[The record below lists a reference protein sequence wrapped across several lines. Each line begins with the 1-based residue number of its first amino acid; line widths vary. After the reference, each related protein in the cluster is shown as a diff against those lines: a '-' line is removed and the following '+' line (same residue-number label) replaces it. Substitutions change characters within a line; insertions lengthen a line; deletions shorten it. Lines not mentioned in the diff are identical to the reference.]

1 MELESKN
8 FKEETSLENKQNDES
23 LNKDFAERLKILID
37 MKGIQPSRFAD
48 EIGVQRSGLSHI
60 IAGRNKPSVDFLQK
74 LVQRYPDT
82 NVNWLLTGIGEPII
96 EQTSNSEILEKNS
109 EISTE
114 IEQKKEIPIPN
125 KEKEIERILVFYAD
139 KTFETFN
146 LFNPYK
152 VKNSENK

>member
-1 MELESKN
+1 MELENKNSIQEEISSESKV
-8 FKEETSLENKQNDES
+8 NDEN
-23 LNKDFAERLKILID
+23 LNKDFTERLKILID
-37 MKGIQPSRFAD
+37 MKSLQPSRFAD

-96 EQTSNSEILEKNS
+96 EKTSDNEILEKNS
-109 EISTE
+109 ETNTK

-125 KEKEIERILVFYAD
+125 KEKEIERILVFYSD
-139 KTFETFN
+139 KTFETFH

-152 VKNSENK
+152 

>member
-8 FKEETSLENKQNDES
+8 SLQEEASSENKLNDEN
-23 LNKDFAERLKILID
+23 LNKDFTERLKILID
-37 MKGIQPSRFAD
+37 MKSIQPSRFAD

-96 EQTSNSEILEKNS
+96 EQTSDSEILEKNS

-125 KEKEIERILVFYAD
+125 KEKEIERILVFYTD
-139 KTFETFN
+139 KTFETFH

-152 VKNSENK
+152 TK